1 MLWKMNSL
9 NIVELYLNLIQ
20 SIMPVINHHLIAE
33 RSHEVDDDAVGPAE
47 ARLHVVF
54 PAAPRSARR

>member
-1 MLWKMNSL
+1 MKFVVLTFSHGIESQLLLK
-9 NIVELYLNLIQ
+9 
-20 SIMPVINHHLIAE
+20 SIMPVSHHLIAE

-54 PAAPRSARR
+54 PAAARSARR

>member
-1 MLWKMNSL
+1 MEFN
-9 NIVELYLNLIQ
+9 LNLFQ

-47 ARLHVVF
+47 PRLDVVF
-54 PAAPRSARR
+54 PAAARSAR

>member
-1 MLWKMNSL
+1 
-9 NIVELYLNLIQ
+9 
-20 SIMPVINHHLIAE
+20 MPVSHHLIAE

-54 PAAPRSARR
+54 PAAARSARR

>member
-1 MLWKMNSL
+1 
-9 NIVELYLNLIQ
+9 
-20 SIMPVINHHLIAE
+20 MPVSHHLIAE

-54 PAAPRSARR
+54 PAAARSARRWDVVL